1 MQGKKE
7 IGGRRRYFDTNGEES
22 NPRASFLLFLSSY
35 WGSGHRNGTQ
45 QQQQRG
51 GGGGYGKRE
60 EEKEGRLSASLFLPP
75 QIPPCRFS
83 FPCNIPPPSLPLK
96 KGEEIFKKEKE
107 GKKRKSLKYLLGKLF
122 HALYTVCPFSF
133 PFFSRRILV
142 GKERKKRGKG
152 GK

>member
-45 QQQQRG
+45 QQQRG
-51 GGGGYGKRE
+51 GGGEYGKRE

-133 PFFSRRILV
+133 LFFSRRILV
-142 GKERKKRGKG
+142 GKERKKRVEG

>member
-45 QQQQRG
+45 QQQRG
-51 GGGGYGKRE
+51 GGGEYGKRE

-122 HALYTVCPFSF
+122 HELYTVCPFSF

-142 GKERKKRGKG
+142 GKERKKRVEG